1 MLQSKGFIIS
11 NDRRLSKAPIPKA
24 SNNPCVTVVFAS
36 SCFFSPRYPA
46 ISTFTPTPIQI
57 DAAFISVVIGND
69 RETAVSAFSLNRAI
83 NALSIRL

>member
-1 MLQSKGFIIS
+1 MRDGGICLVLLF
-11 NDRRLSKAPIPKA
+11 L
-24 SNNPCVTVVFAS
+24 
-36 SCFFSPRYPA
+36 PRYPA

-69 RETAVSAFSLNRAI
+69 RETAVSAFSLNRAT